1 MLMLA
6 DQIAAAETDPAPG
19 EAALTVAS
27 AAAGP
32 EDAALLL
39 DILGIGPGTAYRW
52 GVPRVALTAVT
63 QGRLGRPWSAVT
75 LRPPIPSRAHPVIPV
90 AVARLC
96 AGGLAER
103 TGQVTRSTSPGARG
117 RMVPVF
123 RLTRAGEDLAARV
136 APLPGQS
143 TAFYNVV

>member
-19 EAALTVAS
+19 EAAVTVAS
-27 AAAGP
+27 RAAGR

-39 DILGIGPGTAYRW
+39 DILGLGPGTAYRW
-52 GVPRVALTAVT
+52 GVPRVALTAIT
-63 QGRLGRPWSAVT
+63 HGRLGRAWSAVSLRT
-75 LRPPIPSRAHPVIPV
+75 LVPPRGHPAIPV

-96 AGGLAER
+96 AEGLAER
-103 TGQVTRSTSPGARG
+103 TGQVVRSTSPGARG
-117 RMVPVF
+117 RMVPVY

-143 TAFYNVV
+143 SAWYHVV